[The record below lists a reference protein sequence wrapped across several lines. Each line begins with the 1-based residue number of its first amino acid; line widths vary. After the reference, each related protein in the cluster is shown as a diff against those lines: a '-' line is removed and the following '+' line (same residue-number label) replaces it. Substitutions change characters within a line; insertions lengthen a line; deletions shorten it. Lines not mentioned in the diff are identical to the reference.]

1 MDAILVGTVGHAV
14 QLPGIENPAFACPH
28 VDMSVGAEELNG
40 RIGRHGDVHP
50 NPFIPVMVG
59 IDVGG
64 YLCAGCE
71 AHQPHA
77 SQHNAQTAEH
87 LAQIGAAFQG
97 RRRPHR
103 AGQCIAARRIALD
116 GNQWQCRIARQTAGM
131 GLPQSFPQCLNFGGQ
146 RARIEKQWQLD
157 EGNRQLH
164 RKASWPASAGSR
176 CSSVNGRS

>member
-28 VDMSVGAEELNG
+28 VDMGVGAEELHG
-40 RIGRHGDVHP
+40 RIGRHRDVHP

-64 YLCAGCE
+64 HLRAGRE

-77 SQHNAQTAEH
+77 SQHNVQTAEH
-87 LAQIGAAFQG
+87 LAQIGAAVQG
-97 RRRPHR
+97 GRRPHH
-103 AGQCIAARRIALD
+103 AGQSVAARRIALD
-116 GNQWQCRIARQTAGM
+116 GNQWQGRIARQTAGM
-131 GLPQSFPQCLNFGGQ
+131 RLPQPFPQCPDFGGQ

-157 EGNRQLH
+157 EWNRQLH
-164 RKASWPASAGSR
+164 RNAPRPASACSR